1 MMDRRGFSGRVCA
14 AFLFSFL
21 AWMALP
27 CWAQAAQGGGGALR
41 GSALGDL
48 VFATPE
54 ARPRVQNQDL
64 NEMRTETASATLEA
78 CDSFLSR
85 EGQGWKVIIERAS
98 GMPGLLEGRGIPW
111 IPGTA
116 NALDAKILGL
126 DPGNLESKSTLK
138 FVATKAF
145 QFFKNYPGLVAA
157 DPADLKL
164 MTGASGPISDYMY
177 FLDFQWTYHGIPVD
191 RAHVVFR
198 LNHGN
203 LIQFGQEYVS
213 RSIESLAPLPAI
225 SRETAWEVLWGYLGG
240 QAGEARILAPGSLL
254 VVPVATATALEGT
267 MVRVG
272 SGLAYRLVYV
282 LPFET
287 PKSGQT
293 WEARVDAHTGEIL
306 SFASADTLGDVR
318 GGVYPSELPVAESN
332 RPMPFADIGGG
343 LFADAA
349 GFFAGNTATSTLA
362 GQYVTI
368 SDKCGAIS
376 LGTTDGNLD
385 FGSGAGTDCTTPGFG
400 GAGNTHASRS
410 LYYTINLF
418 KMKARSYLPGNA
430 WLNGNVTGKVN
441 LTAADSAYCPG
452 NGWWDGTF
460 INLCISNASYGNTGE
475 EAGFVLHEIGHGLD
489 SNDGNGGSP
498 DNGSGEAYGDTN
510 AFLQS
515 HNSCVGSG
523 FRLTGNCGGYGD
535 ACTSCDGLRDV
546 DWGRH
551 TSNTADTV
559 ENFTRVHCGG
569 GYVGMCG
576 REGHCESYVMTQA
589 TWDLAAR
596 DLPADGFSA
605 ATSWMILDK
614 LWYRSRSTATG
625 GFTCNTG
632 AIPWTSDGCAAGS
645 LYTVLRAVD
654 DTDGNL
660 ANGTPHAAAIFAAL
674 NRHGIACGAAGDATN
689 QNQSTC
695 PAIGV
700 STVSGTLGT
709 NQVSLTWTA
718 AVGAVGYEVY
728 RNEVSCGS
736 GFTRLGTVAA
746 PTLAYTDTTALGGIT
761 YYYSVQ
767 AVGASAACMG
777 AMSPCFTIGGPLSA
791 TASGLP
797 TQGMA
802 GMTVNFTGAGA
813 NGTPSY
819 TYSWNFGEG
828 APGGGA
834 TPSHTYNS
842 PGVYTV
848 TLTVTDSAS
857 PAVVVAAPTF
867 TIKVCGN
874 NTATPAGPVLATAT
888 AGTPYTVTFTGGGGV
903 APYTFALTGALPT
916 GLTFATDTL
925 SGTPMQLGTFPLT
938 LRVTDTNGCF
948 TDLPYT
954 LTVVCPVITL
964 SPVSVPPAIINKKY
978 CQQLTASGCVGS
990 CAFTILSGSLPP
1002 GLTMDATGYIS
1013 GNCTVHGTYSF
1024 TVRATTILGCHGD
1037 QAYTIKMFSLIFL
1050 DDLGRSRFYVDTATG
1065 DYEWDILT
1073 GPGSPATYT
1082 GSANIV
1088 NGGAK
1093 IYSKPGA
1100 PNYLNVTYDAVRKRA
1115 SGYFYTA
1122 GVYSTLADGNTANN
1136 VVVCP

>member
-1 MMDRRGFSGRVCA
+1 
-14 AFLFSFL
+14 
-21 AWMALP
+21 MALP
-27 CWAQAAQGGGGALR
+27 CCAQVAQER
-41 GSALGDL
+41 PSALGDL
-48 VFATPE
+48 VFAKQE

-64 NEMRTETASATLEA
+64 NEVRTEAAAATLEA
-78 CDSFLSR
+78 CDTFLSR
-85 EGQGWKVIIERAS
+85 EGQGWKIVVDRAS
-98 GMPGLLEGRGIPW
+98 GMPGLMEGRGIPW

-116 NALDAKILGL
+116 NTLDAKALGS
-126 DPGNLESKSTLK
+126 DPYSPGNKAALK
-138 FVATKAF
+138 FVTQRAL
-145 QFFKNYPGLVAA
+145 QFFRDHPGLVAA
-157 DPADLKL
+157 DPADLRI
-164 MTGASGPISDYMY
+164 MQGASGPIADYLY
-177 FLDFQWTYHGIPVD
+177 FLDLQWFYHGIPVD

-213 RSIESLAPLPAI
+213 RSIESLDAAPTI

-240 QAGEARILAPGSLL
+240 QAGDAKILAPGGLL
-254 VVPVATATALEGT
+254 VVPIATAQALEGKL
-267 MVRVG
+267 MRPG

-282 LPFET
+282 LPFGT
-287 PKSGQT
+287 PASGQT

-306 SFASADTLGDVR
+306 SFASADTLGDVH

-332 RPMPFADIGGG
+332 RALPFANLGGG

-349 GFFAGNTATSTLA
+349 GFFAGNNATSTLA
-362 GQYVTI
+362 GQYVTV

-376 LGTTDGNLD
+376 QTTTTGNLD

-400 GAGNTHASRS
+400 GAGNTHASRT
-410 LYYTINLF
+410 LYYTINRF
-418 KMKARSYLPGNA
+418 KMKARSYLPANA

-441 LTAADSAYCPG
+441 LTAVDSANCPG

-475 EAGFVLHEIGHGLD
+475 EPGFLLHEIGHGLD

-546 DWGRH
+546 DWARH

-605 ATSWMILDK
+605 ATAWMIVDK

-654 DTDGNL
+654 DTDGNVT
-660 ANGTPHAAAIFAAL
+660 NGTPHAAAIFAAL
-674 NRHGIACGAAGDATN
+674 NRHGIACGAAGDAAN

-700 STVSGTLGT
+700 PTVSGTLGT

-718 AVGAVGYEVY
+718 AVGAVSYEVY

-736 GFTRLGTVAA
+736 GFIRLGTVAA
-746 PTLAYTDTTALGGIT
+746 PTVTYNDTTALGGIT

-767 AVGASAACMG
+767 AVGASSACMG
-777 AMSPCFTIGGPLSA
+777 AMSPCFTIGGPLTA

-802 GMTVNFTGAGA
+802 PLTVNFTGAGT
-813 NGTPSY
+813 NGTPPY

-828 APGGGA
+828 PLGSGA
-834 TPSHTYNS
+834 TPSHVYNS

-857 PAVVVAAPTF
+857 PAVVVTPPTF

-874 NTATPAGPVLATAT
+874 NTATPVSFAIAT

-903 APYTFALTGALPT
+903 GPYTFALTGILPT
-916 GLTFATDTL
+916 GLAFVTDTL

-948 TDLPYT
+948 TDLPYS

-964 SPVSVPPAIINKKY
+964 SPATVPWALIGKKY

-990 CAFTILSGSLPP
+990 CNFTILSGTLPT
-1002 GLTMDATGYIS
+1002 GLTMDSTGYIS
-1013 GNCTVHGTYSF
+1013 GIPTTHGSSSF

-1050 DDLGRSRFYVDTATG
+1050 DDLGRARFYVDTTTG
-1065 DYEWDILT
+1065 DYEWDLLT

-1082 GSANIV
+1082 GVANIV

-1093 IYSKPGA
+1093 IYSKPGD
-1100 PNYLNVTYDAVRKRA
+1100 PQYLNVTYDAIRKRA
-1115 SGYFYTA
+1115 YGYFYKA
-1122 GVYSTLADGNTANN
+1122 GLYSTFSDSNTSNN
-1136 VVVCP
+1136 TGVCP